1 MSRVCSDDAWQ
12 GHYFYDIFFSFSV
25 YPYQLTLPD
34 EYTAFSGDLDV
45 LYKIPDGVSLS
56 NAFIRVALIT
66 DDGGEEITTLGIDP
80 KYQTGSKKITC
91 GVIEVAGKYEFQMF
105 MYSGGPLLYRAVVI
119 VRWPDI
125 VLSLPPSHFAQ
136 SDSVHLTINSSAVC
150 NPRLKRYGFEMH
162 LEYADNTSAIS
173 ITGNHEV
180 LYSQPFSDLSTT
192 NSSKFPCSLF
202 DLSGIYRASLVSS
215 FSAIAVVSRSNAML
229 TTNNPAY
236 QINIWSDT
244 IFPCNNIL
252 MINYV
257 LPQCPGTRDSNR
269 IRIYMLRRKSSG
281 SLAAPLEKLY
291 IEEHPADPDKT
302 FIQTSCS
309 RLKTVAIGYCFQI
322 VTLARRGIVINQ
334 TELCLSAHP
343 DSGRFQVLILFTR
356 QTLGTL
362 MLINLFNITP
372 IFNDNR

>member
-1 MSRVCSDDAWQ
+1 M
-12 GHYFYDIFFSFSV
+12 IFFSLSV
-25 YPYQLTLPD
+25 YAYQLTLPD

-45 LYKIPDGVSLS
+45 QYKIPDGVSLS

-66 DDGGEEITTLGIDP
+66 EGDGGEEITTLGIDP

-91 GVIEVAGKYEFQMF
+91 GVIEVAGKYEFQMY

-119 VRWPDI
+119 VRWPEI

-136 SDSVHLTINSSAVC
+136 SDSVQLRINSTAVC
-150 NPRLKRYGFEMH
+150 NPRLRRYGFEMH

-173 ITGNHEV
+173 ITGKHEV
-180 LYSQPFSDLSTT
+180 LYSQPFSNLSAT
-192 NSSKFPCSLF
+192 NSFFKFPCSLF
-202 DLSGIYRASLVSS
+202 ELSGIYRASLVSS

-257 LPQCPGTRDSNR
+257 LPQCPGTKDSNR

-281 SLAAPLEKLY
+281 SLAAALEKVY
-291 IEEHPADPDKT
+291 VEEHPADPDKT
-302 FIQTSCS
+302 FIKISCS
-309 RLKTVAIGYCFQI
+309 LFKTVAIGYCFQI

-334 TELCLSAHP
+334 TELRLSAHP
-343 DSGRFQVLILFTR
+343 DSGRFQVLILFTG
-356 QTLGTL
+356 QTIGTL
-362 MLINLFNITP
+362 MQINLFSITLV
-372 IFNDNR
+372 FNDNR